1 MDPIRDMYTWTKY
14 MRRKRRWSSRGIVQV
29 RGAELVRAEPIQPV
43 PEQISESVPQAIPEP
58 VPQEIPAPVEE
69 EPVVQEEVRTTRRG
83 KARSSSEDSP

>member
-29 RGAELVRAEPIQPV
+29 RGAELVRAEPTQPV
-43 PEQISESVPQAIPEP
+43 PEQIPEP

-69 EPVVQEEVRTTRRG
+69 EPVVQEETRTTRRG